1 MRENRG
7 RVSFFGSFPPMPME
21 TVPLRQSPGLRL
33 TREALPEALHPYLVE
48 VAEQCLPAPPAEPY
62 RFAFSATTAPNL
74 NVTPEGFVRIVM
86 PEACGGQRVVL
97 DAFSLAG
104 PQPNPFVVEVTAA
117 VRGLDVVFTPVG
129 PFALLGVTGYGLTPA
144 GPPPLDAV
152 VRPGLAAAVRA
163 WRAVVLAPPPAG
175 APPDE
180 AFAERAARIVAF
192 LAARVPEAPPE
203 TEFLQ
208 RAVAAIEAAPGNVR
222 VADLAET
229 LGVSPA
235 TLRRRFAVLGVPVK
249 VFAAITRF
257 RRAHVFLATTPG
269 ATWADAALRFGYA
282 DQAHLVREHRRFSG
296 APPTRW
302 ADDDRFFDRD
312 LGLGGQPEAP
322 PRAA

>member
-1 MRENRG
+1 MTEAP
-7 RVSFFGSFPPMPME
+7 SPPAAGFCLSGEAVPA
-21 TVPLRQSPGLRL
+21 PLR
-33 TREALPEALHPYLVE
+33 PYLVE
-48 VAEQCLPAPPAEPY
+48 VAEQSIPAPSDGPY
-62 RFAFSATTAPNL
+62 RFAFSATTTPNL
-74 NVTPEGFVRIVM
+74 NVMVEGCVHLVM
-86 PEACGGQRVVL
+86 PRAYGGRTVPL

-104 PQPNPFVVEVTAA
+104 PQPNPFVVEVATA
-117 VRGLDVVFTPVG
+117 VRGLDVLFTPAG

-152 VRPGLAAAVRA
+152 VRPGLAAAARA
-163 WRAVVLAPPPAG
+163 WRAAVLAPPPAG

-192 LAARVPEAPPE
+192 LAARVSEAPPE

-296 APPTRW
+296 ASPTRW

-312 LGLGGQPEAP
+312 LGLGSPPEAA